1 MAMPK
6 LQEIRGSI
14 EAKLDK
20 WEADALALK
29 AQLKETKDKAAERVE
44 DRKKELSDTLNRL
57 RNQVTKSKTIA
68 EETRSDITNRIEHL
82 QVQLAL
88 GKLEARDEY
97 EEQKKK
103 IHDAVSSL
111 EHGIDRKFDES
122 FNKLG
127 HELVRGANALDAE
140 FSAFMFR
147 IEEKKDRI
155 AQQTDEKKEEIL
167 AKVHD
172 FQHMVQEKRGVA
184 KEKTKTFEDEFS
196 TGLKHIRDAF
206 TQFFH

>member
-1 MAMPK
+1 MPK
-6 LQEIRGSI
+6 LQEIRESLD
-14 EAKLDK
+14 AKLDK

-29 AQLKETKDKAAERVE
+29 AQLKETKDKAADRVE
-44 DRKKELSDTLNRL
+44 EKKRELSDTLNRL
-57 RNQVTKSKTIA
+57 RGEVAKSKTIA
-68 EETRSDITNRIEHL
+68 EETRSDIVNRLEHL

-97 EEQKKK
+97 VEQKKK

-111 EHGIDRKFDES
+111 EHSIDRKFDES
-122 FNKLG
+122 FSKLG

-140 FSAFMFR
+140 FSAFMLR
-147 IEEKKDRI
+147 LEEKKEQI
-155 AQQTDEKKEEIL
+155 AHRTEDKKEEIL
-167 AKVHD
+167 AQLHD
-172 FQHMVQEKRGVA
+172 FQHKVQDKRGKA
-184 KEKTKTFEDEFS
+184 KEKTKTFEEEFS

>member
-1 MAMPK
+1 MPK
-6 LQEIRGSI
+6 LQEIRESI
-14 EAKLDK
+14 ETKLDK

-57 RNQVTKSKTIA
+57 RSQVAKSKTIA
-68 EETRSDITNRIEHL
+68 EETRSDITNRLEHL

-103 IHDAVSSL
+103 IHDAVTSL
-111 EHGIDRKFDES
+111 EHSLDKRFDES

-127 HELVRGANALDAE
+127 HELVRRANALDAE
-140 FSAFMFR
+140 FTAFLLR
-147 IEEKKDRI
+147 IGEKKERI
-155 AQQTDEKKEEIL
+155 AQQTEEKKEEIL
-167 AKVHD
+167 AKVHE
-172 FQHMVQEKRGVA
+172 FQQKVQEKRGKV

>member
-1 MAMPK
+1 MPK
-6 LQEIRGSI
+6 LQEIRESI
-14 EAKLDK
+14 ETKLDK
-20 WEADALALK
+20 WEASALALK
-29 AQLKETKDKAAERVE
+29 AQLKETKDKAADRVE

-57 RNQVTKSKTIA
+57 RNEVSKSKTIA
-68 EETRSDITNRIEHL
+68 EETRTDIVNRLEHL

-111 EHGIDRKFDES
+111 ETSIDRKYDEA
-122 FNKLG
+122 FGKLG
-127 HELVRGANALDAE
+127 HELVRRANALDAE

-147 IEEKKDRI
+147 IEEKKERI
-155 AQQTDEKKEEIL
+155 AHRTEDKKEEIL
-167 AKVHD
+167 AQLHD
-172 FQHMVQEKRGVA
+172 FQHRVQEKRGKA